1 MSEIKHILVVDDHFE
16 MLEFLRSTLELA
28 DYECQVLAVPSA
40 EEALLEIQLAQFDLL
55 ITDVRLPGMSG
66 FDLVRRAKKRRPE
79 MPVIMLTGYRSD
91 QGQQEAEEL
100 GVYRY
105 FGKPIDA
112 DVMLTTVQH
121 ALFGEPEPVEEA
133 VVSDLPEVTMD
144 VEVDLS
150 PDTLKRLDS
159 LLTDTGAMCVT
170 LMAAGKVVHET
181 GVDEGLDLQKMAS
194 VLTANWQNNLR
205 LEDDLGGG
213 ELFSLQYQT
222 GRNFELYTVNVGV
235 HYLVSLFFDI
245 SAQRGRIGTVWMFVQ
260 RAVRD
265 LLAVLPEPRFV
276 DQSTAVTPSSSATP
290 TKVTPPTKDTSLET
304 NEEIELV
311 PNEFAPDIL
320 PNLDLLAQL
329 EEEKEDPVDE
339 PLQLS
344 AEEMAAFESLF
355 TADTS
360 ISNTSSDLDS
370 FWDEA
375 ITDSDEGGSQQALS
389 LEDAQRLGLI
399 NFGGEVSTSVD
410 AVPAKATPEPTKQ
423 TSPKPDVPEP
433 EPLSSQQLADFEQ
446 LFATTEMMATS
457 DADDFWDS
465 AVASTDLSGGQQS
478 GMSLAEAQKMGLVQ
492 IGGVAPA
499 PTPTPPAQKEEAK
512 EEPSLPELN
521 KSELDAFAS
530 LFDDSGSK
538 SVDLDAFWETA
549 SEEAPVESS
558 QGISLEEARK
568 RGLIP

>member
-121 ALFGEPEPVEEA
+121 ALFGEPEPVEDA
-133 VVSDLPEVTMD
+133 VVSDLPDVTMD

-265 LLAVLPEPRFV
+265 LLTVLPEPRFV
-276 DQSTAVTPSSSATP
+276 EQSTAVTPSSSATP
-290 TKVTPPTKDTSLET
+290 AKVTPPTKDTSLET

-399 NFGGEVSTSVD
+399 NFGGEVSTSAD

-423 TSPKPDVPEP
+423 TDPKPDVPEP

-492 IGGVAPA
+492 ISGVAPA
-499 PTPTPPAQKEEAK
+499 PTPPPVQKEEAK
-512 EEPSLPELN
+512 EEPALPELGQ
-521 KSELDAFAS
+521 SELDAFAS